1 LTLDTYFAALEPVGP
16 GRLIAHS
23 QGGNLALEVTVHH
36 PKLFEDVIVIK
47 PASTLSETVRAC
59 FLPKFCLGRLNP
71 TIT

>member
-1 LTLDTYFAALEPVGP
+1 
-16 GRLIAHS
+16 LIAHS